1 MSDTEKIDWDMKPE
15 TPLRPSRTVKMKFV
29 KAITDTD
36 KIKAKLDKWK
46 SEPQSPREQMLD
58 AALRIALEKLAWY
71 ATATYPDDGSGR
83 PPDAY
88 QRRANQGLHAI
99 AEALEGKP

>member
-1 MSDTEKIDWDMKPE
+1 MSDADKINAKLEQIEAQSRREWWQTTSSIWE
-15 TPLRPSRTVKMKFV
+15 PSREARV
-29 KAITDTD
+29 I
-36 KIKAKLDKWK
+36 
-46 SEPQSPREQMLD
+46 

-99 AEALEGKP
+99 AEALAGEP